1 MKVSVPCRGLLFL
14 NPPAGIRL
22 PVRAGCLFAGQR
34 KICVKK
40 ETALGHFFAQRPKKR
55 ASAQNHSIASR
66 HLPNS

>member
-1 MKVSVPCRGLLFL
+1 
-14 NPPAGIRL
+14 
-22 PVRAGCLFAGQR
+22 VRAGCLFAGQR

-40 ETALGHFFAQRPKKR
+40 ETALGHFFAQKPKKR